1 MNVILLLMLASLAV
15 AAAFLGGFI
24 WAVRAGQFED
34 TGTPPLRVLAEDDDL
49 RPAAKTIFPET
60 NQEN

>member
-34 TGTPPLRVLAEDDDL
+34 TGTPPLRVLAEDAGL